1 MARDVCRAKGSLDD
15 LIDSGM
21 ARMATLAVATP
32 ETVGSCMVHH
42 ISTMLTVMGFA

>member
-1 MARDVCRAKGSLDD
+1 MAGGVCSAKGSLDD
-15 LIDSGM
+15 LVDGGM

-32 ETVGSCMVHH
+32 KTVGSCMVHH